1 MRPLFVINPISG
13 KGRRSKIGSLL
24 EQRGFDYVLTSAPGE
39 AERIAATTDADV
51 VVAVGGDGTVNE
63 VARGLL
69 GPVANG
75 NAIPRPGK
83 VLGIIPCGSGD
94 GLARCLGISRYTEK
108 ALDTVLNGV
117 VQPLDVGLVNG
128 RPFFSVCGVGL
139 DAEVSK
145 EFAQAGKRGV
155 VTYLEKAVDVWKKYK
170 PERLTIEIDGRRWT
184 QDAVLVTVANSNQWG
199 NDAKVAPYA
208 DCSDGVLDITVL
220 DRFSSLE
227 LPDLAIRL
235 MAGHC
240 DSSSKVHCYK
250 GNHIVISR
258 EKAGMA
264 HFDGEWFEADKIL
277 DISILPSA
285 LKVFV
290 PKG

>member
-13 KGRRSKIGSLL
+13 KGRRSKIVSLL
-24 EQRGFDYVLTSAPGE
+24 EQRGFDYVLTSAPGD

-108 ALDTVLNGV
+108 ALDTVLSGL

-199 NDAKVAPYA
+199 NEAKVTPHA
-208 DCSDGVLDITVL
+208 DISDGILDITVL
-220 DRFSSLE
+220 DMFHNIE
-227 LPDLAIRL
+227 LPHLATML
-235 MAGHC
+235 MVGNC
-240 DSSSKVHCYK
+240 DASSRVHCYRGK
-250 GNHIVISR
+250 SIVIER
-258 EKAGMA
+258 ETDGAV
-264 HFDGEWFEADKIL
+264 HFDGDWFITGRRIEI
-277 DISILPSA
+277 DIHPA
-285 LKVFV
+285 ELKVLA
-290 PKG
+290 P

>member
-1 MRPLFVINPISG
+1 MKDAFFIINPISG
-13 KGRRSKIGSLL
+13 KGLKDNIIAEL
-24 EQRGFDYVLTSAPGE
+24 EKQGFRYGLTRYAGH
-39 AERIAATTDADV
+39 AEKLARECAEPIV
-51 VVAVGGDGTVNE
+51 FAVGGDGTVNE
-63 VARGLL
+63 VGRGLL
-69 GPVANG
+69 GSD
-75 NAIPRPGK
+75 K
-83 VLGIIPCGSGD
+83 VLGILPCGSGD
-94 GLARCLGISRYTEK
+94 GLARCLGISHRITRAISLAE
-108 ALDTVLNGV
+108 NGR
-117 VQPLDVGLVNG
+117 QLPLDVGYING
-128 RPFFSVCGVGL
+128 KPFFSVCGVGF
-139 DAEVSK
+139 DADVSK
-145 EFAQAGKRGV
+145 RFAESGRRGV
-155 VTYLEKAVDVWKKYK
+155 ITYIEEAYK
-170 PERLTIEIDGRRWT
+170 LWRTFKPAQFSISIDGRQWS
-184 QDAVLVTVANSNQWG
+184 QEAVLITVGNSNQWG